1 MLFNSLEFLFLFLP
15 LTIVGFF
22 CIGRAGHRVANGWLL
37 CASVFFYGYW
47 NASFVPLLLSSIV
60 VNYLVGERLRKSGS
74 RGRAWLIGGVAFNL
88 VLLGVFKYADFAV
101 ANGNA
106 LFGSAWPLPGIV
118 LPLGISFFTFTQI
131 AYLADVSQRRARE
144 YEPMNYGLFVTFFP
158 HLLAGPI
165 LHHREIMPQF
175 ASPAI
180 RRPVPANIA
189 AGLFLLIA
197 GLAKKVLIADEVAP
211 WANAGFADVPA
222 LNLIDAWIAALAYT
236 IQIYF
241 DFSGYSDMAIGM
253 ALLINVR
260 LPINFDSPYKA
271 RNVRDFW
278 RRWHIT
284 LSRFL
289 RDYLY
294 VLLGGNRR
302 GWWLAGSFALL
313 TFVLGGLWHGANWTF
328 VVWGLLHGIGML
340 AVRTCDRF
348 EIALPCWL
356 ACALTFLFVV
366 VAWVFFRAA
375 SLGDAIYMVGTLFGA
390 HGVDF
395 RPGAGTWAPLF
406 DAQNYAPAAI
416 ASLYPTLRSGTVLVL
431 GLLIAWYGRNSQE
444 LLAGYRPTPGS
455 VIACGTLC
463 AALLVASVLEM
474 QRASEFIYFNF

>member
-1 MLFNSLEFLFLFLP
+1 MSR
-15 LTIVGFF
+15 VRW
-22 CIGRAGHRVANGWLL
+22 CIN
-37 CASVFFYGYW
+37 
-47 NASFVPLLLSSIV
+47 
-60 VNYLVGERLRKSGS
+60 
-74 RGRAWLIGGVAFNL
+74 
-88 VLLGVFKYADFAV
+88 
-101 ANGNA
+101 
-106 LFGSAWPLPGIV
+106 
-118 LPLGISFFTFTQI
+118 
-131 AYLADVSQRRARE
+131 
-144 YEPMNYGLFVTFFP
+144 
-158 HLLAGPI
+158 
-165 LHHREIMPQF
+165 
-175 ASPAI
+175 
-180 RRPVPANIA
+180 
-189 AGLFLLIA
+189 LLIVF
-197 GLAKKVLIADEVAP
+197 LVS
-211 WANAGFADVPA
+211 GF
-222 LNLIDAWIAALAYT
+222 
-236 IQIYF
+236 
-241 DFSGYSDMAIGM
+241 
-253 ALLINVR
+253 
-260 LPINFDSPYKA
+260 
-271 RNVRDFW
+271 
-278 RRWHIT
+278 
-284 LSRFL
+284 
-289 RDYLY
+289 
-294 VLLGGNRR
+294 
-302 GWWLAGSFALL
+302 
-313 TFVLGGLWHGANWTF
+313 WHGANWTF